1 MLPARSL
8 MQAGARGIRIS
19 IGLLNLSIRA
29 NRNRVRRDSR
39 VHLVVN
45 ETLPHAAGLHK
56 IGSIL
61 GLKGHYYAAVRLTST
76 RCRYYH
82 HYHHLSEWKP
92 ERLTDSSQRV
102 RRSFALHLFQSCIQS
117 RRYLQLNDTAI
128 PSFEQTNS
136 TSTLGWDLKENNE
149 INKIPVVKFILH
161 PVFHFIYLQ
170 DVYSN
175 HVNSLR
181 IPEFSRYFY

>member
-39 VHLVVN
+39 VRLVVN
-45 ETLPHAAGLHK
+45 ETADTLPHAAGLHK
-56 IGSIL
+56 VGSIL

-76 RCRYYH
+76 RYYH

-117 RRYLQLNDTAI
+117 RRHLQLNDTAI

-136 TSTLGWDLKENNE
+136 TVQLSVGISK
-149 INKIPVVKFILH
+149 KITN
-161 PVFHFIYLQ
+161 Q
-170 DVYSN
+170 
-175 HVNSLR
+175 
-181 IPEFSRYFY
+181 